1 MYDNLKNAEGEHEN
15 LIEEMDNING
25 LLETCNSK
33 IQETIITITNTSQV
47 SNTQVKNSN
56 LNSNQGVRRAKK
68 GNTGVEDAGD
78 KKILN
83 KVREQWDIE
92 MKSTI
97 PAKTTGVSNKPGYS
111 TNTVLVVGV
120 VGLILLGMIIGGLI
134 ANHFVNKC
142 LKEKEDEGG
151 DMKMEYIEYN
161 DVYHTE
167 EWNTSLADIDDSSKY
182 NWMTSNES
190 SYNRT
195 IMNVSSTARYG
206 EIFD

>member
-1 MYDNLKNAEGEHEN
+1 MQ
-15 LIEEMDNING
+15 
-25 LLETCNSK
+25 LE

>member
-83 KVREQWDIE
+83 KVREQWDKE